1 MKVTD
6 HLKNRERTLFTIE
19 LLPPLKGENINSIYQ
34 SIEPLIGFSP
44 SYINVTYHQEEVV
57 YKSRPNGLLEKQV
70 IRKRPGTVAIAA
82 AIRFKYSI
90 DVVPH
95 MICGG
100 FSPQETEDGLIDLNF
115 LGIDNVLALRGD
127 APKEAKTFVN
137 ANGGHVHAADLVR
150 QISRLNKGIYMEED
164 LLQPSPTN
172 FCVGVA
178 GYPEKHS
185 ESPNIET
192 DLQHLKAK
200 VDAGADYIVTQLF
213 FDNSKFFSFVEKCR
227 AIGITVPIIPG
238 MKPISVKNHLTI
250 LPSIFSIDVPMPLVK
265 EVEKCK
271 DNAQV
276 REVGIEWAIEQSKE
290 LIKYGVPALHFY
302 TMGKPDNICKI
313 ATAIF

>member
-6 HLKNRERTLFTIE
+6 HIKNRERTLFTIE
-19 LLPPLKGENINSIYQ
+19 LLPPLKGDNINSVYQ

-70 IRKRPGTVAIAA
+70 VRKRPGTVAIAA
-82 AIRFKYSI
+82 AIRFKYGI

-95 MICGG
+95 MICGS
-100 FSPQETEDGLIDLNF
+100 FSPQETED
-115 LGIDNVLALRGD
+115 GIDNVLALRGD
-127 APKEAKTFVN
+127 APRTEKSFVN
-137 ANGGHVHAADLVR
+137 PNGGHVHAVDLVR
-150 QISRLNKGIYMEED
+150 QISSLNKGIYMEDD

-172 FCVGVA
+172 FCIGVA

-185 ESPNIET
+185 ESPNIEI
-192 DLQHLKAK
+192 DLQHLKEK
-200 VDAGADYIVTQLF
+200 VDAGAEYIVTQLF
-213 FDNSKFFSFVEKCR
+213 YDNSKYFRFVEQCR
-227 AIGITVPIIPG
+227 AIGINVPIIPG
-238 MKPISVKNHLTI
+238 LKPISVKNHLNI
-250 LPSIFSIDVPMPLVK
+250 LPGIFSIDVPMDLVK

-276 REVGIEWAIEQSKE
+276 REVGIEWAITQSRE
-290 LIKYGVPALHFY
+290 LIKFGVPAIHFY

-313 ATAIF
+313 ANAIF